1 MSYLLGCVIKNRKCP
16 IIINFKLIKIN
27 INYMSQNI
35 IPEKVPDQIWNAKRY
50 EDIILYTLGD
60 YGPLER
66 EEFINDS
73 EKSIND
79 RMNKNTFYKWVK
91 LLKKNNWVEVS
102 KEGKKSVY
110 KITSMGQDELLR
122 RLKNYN
128 LDFETLNKIEQK
140 RISNYIELI
149 TKFFKENDV
158 IKSEIKLEFLKLAN
172 DITFDKFKDIF
183 SIEKFNKLLL
193 FLVLNH
199 PRFYLSNNISIEDF
213 LKKYNINSRDDITK
227 PDILFFVQKV
237 VGENIYGVK
246 YYQLILEPNK
256 MALYF
261 SSNSEF
267 GIFFETTIKSRLKD
281 LYYLKNLGKPSLE
294 ILREEG
300 IWTGSDQGRMVIDL
314 YHVYKNI
321 LDDLI
326 NKYKLFHKDLR
337 ASLHQLLDNYIKDIK
352 EDFIKKPPLI
362 MSELKEIGSLP
373 LESPQ
378 KIKEKHNKSYEYYEF
393 YIKDMNFTFS
403 ERMKEKLNL
412 SNEFLINAY
421 DFFFKERKDNLAL
434 EEIVKAV
441 KFDQKSA
448 EIYRLKAFILLRL
461 KKYDEALKTIDK
473 AIELAPKNLI
483 FYEDKIKTLVLLEKG
498 FQSILEVVSI
508 VSNLRLENS
517 DFYSFVATLF
527 IENEQYELARKMID
541 KGEESDDPEYFSEL
555 IFQYIM
561 PAYCNQIN
569 KKLKEENYEEA
580 LKIID
585 KHIISTP
592 KIHEYKIEAFV
603 GLKKY
608 DDALNVVD
616 EAIKIWPKYPQHFP
630 SFKYDFS
637 SYIPSELITEEFVN
651 ITKEIDGEK
660 VFNGYKFCRMK
671 ADLLYDMGNYEHSLK
686 IIDEVIDNYE
696 NSLKIFENYPPY
708 LGDKIVQTNEMIEAE
723 LNHLKGIELPEPYI
737 TKALNQ
743 YNLERY
749 NAALESIDKAIDL
762 APENPRYYYIKIQLL
777 QDMNFHNDYLK
788 EIAKIIYLD
797 PSTTHYIYD
806 KAYFLAKLN
815 KKEEALATI
824 NKLIEKNPE
833 KVFDYEIV
841 NFLAKLNK
849 KEEALATIN
858 KLIEKNPEEGR
869 YYIKYGEVLMMFKDY
884 NEAVNIFKN
893 VLNLEPDY
901 RLNEEKFI
909 EWDVHLIYDSYIN
922 MGKCYKELGMYDIA
936 LENFIEGKR
945 LAEEVNNYYLVNEAD
960 KHISEII

>member
-1 MSYLLGCVIKNRKCP
+1 MAR
-16 IIINFKLIKIN
+16 
-27 INYMSQNI
+27 NI
-35 IPEKVPDQIWNAKRY
+35 IPNDIPLQIWEEKRF
-50 EDIILYTLGD
+50 EDIILYALGTF
-60 YGPLER
+60 GPLER
-66 EEFINDS
+66 EEFINEPENS
-73 EKSIND
+73 N
-79 RMNKNTFYKWVK
+79 RMNKNTFHKWVRV
-91 LLKKNNWVEVS
+91 LKKEGWVDVNKS
-102 KEGKKSVY
+102 GKKSVY
-110 KITSMGQDELLR
+110 ILTSLGQDELLR

-128 LDFETLNKIEQK
+128 LDFETVNKIEQK
-140 RISNYIELI
+140 RIKNYIDSI
-149 TKFFKENDV
+149 SKFFKKNKI

-172 DITFDKFKDIF
+172 EITYDKFKEMF
-183 SIEKFNKLLL
+183 TLKKFNTLLL

-199 PRFYLSNNISIEDF
+199 PRFYKAYDISIEEF
-213 LKKYNINSRDDITK
+213 LKKYNNFLGQEITK
-227 PDILFFVQKV
+227 ADILFFIQKV
-237 VGENIYGVK
+237 VFENLYNTKFFQLSLEEGEKI
-246 YYQLILEPNK
+246 
-256 MALYF
+256 LYF
-261 SSNSEF
+261 RSNSEF
-267 GIFFETTIKSRLKD
+267 GVIFKTLINSRLKD
-281 LYYLKNLGKPSLE
+281 LYYLKSLGKLSLE
-294 ILREEG
+294 ILRKEG
-300 IWTGSDQGRMVIDL
+300 IWTGSDQERMVTDL
-314 YHVYKNI
+314 YHAYKNI

-352 EDFIKKPPLI
+352 EDFIKRPPLI

-378 KIKEKHNKSYEYYEF
+378 KIKEKHNKSYEF

-412 SNEFLINAY
+412 SNEFLINAF

-434 EEIVKAV
+434 EEIDKAI

-527 IENEQYELARKMID
+527 IENEQYELAQKMID
-541 KGEESDDPEYFSEL
+541 KGEKSDDPEYFSEL
-555 IFQYIM
+555 MFQGII

-569 KKLKEENYEEA
+569 NKLKKENYEEA

-592 KIHEYKIEAFV
+592 KIYEYKIEAFI

-608 DDALNVVD
+608 DNALNVVD
-616 EAIKIWPKYPQHFP
+616 EAIKIWPKYPLHFP
-630 SFKYDFS
+630 SFKQDFS
-637 SYIPSELITEEFVN
+637 SSIPSELITEEILNF
-651 ITKEIDGEK
+651 TKEIDKEK
-660 VFNGYKFCRMK
+660 AFKGYKFCRMK

-696 NSLKIFENYPPY
+696 NSLKLFENYPPY
-708 LGDKIVQTNEMIEAE
+708 LGDKIVQTNEMIEAK
-723 LNHLKGIELPEPYI
+723 LNYLKEIELPEPYI

-788 EIAKIIYLD
+788 EIAKLIYLD

-806 KAYFLAKLN
+806 KAHFLAKLN
-815 KKEEALATI
+815 KKEEALTTI

-869 YYIKYGEVLMMFKDY
+869 YYRKYGEVLMMFKDY
-884 NEAVNIFKN
+884 NEAVNIFKK

-909 EWDVHLIYDSYIN
+909 EWDFFLFYNSYIN

-936 LENFIEGKR
+936 LENFLEGKK
-945 LAEEVNNYYLVNEAD
+945 LAEEVNNSYYVNEAD
-960 KHISEII
+960 EHISEII